1 MKTLIN
7 VMLAAC
13 LFAWGVAKSD
23 QTNPELDELF
33 QLLQTA
39 TDLEEARVLSDQIW
53 FNWYQHDD
61 DEVTRL
67 MELGETSLRRGQLK
81 EAVQIYSRVI
91 ELDQQYAE
99 GWNRRATTYYMMGRY
114 VESTADVV
122 ATLAL
127 EPRHFGA
134 LSGQGMI
141 YMRLDNSEKA
151 IEYMEKAL
159 EVNPHMVGVQETI
172 EILKKQQQDET
183 I

>member
-1 MKTLIN
+1 MKSLIN
-7 VMLAAC
+7 LMLAAC
-13 LFAWGVAKSD
+13 LFTWSIAKSD

-39 TDLEEARVLSDQIW
+39 TDLEEARVISDQIW

-91 ELDQQYAE
+91 ELDQKFAE

-159 EVNPHMVGVQETI
+159 EVNPHMLGVQETI
-172 EILKKQQQDET
+172 EILKKQQRDET

>member
-1 MKTLIN
+1 MKFLIN
-7 VMLAAC
+7 LILAAC
-13 LFAWGVAKSD
+13 LFTSGIASSD
-23 QTNPELDELF
+23 QKNPELDELF

-39 TDLEEARVLSDQIW
+39 TDLEEARVISDQIW

-67 MELGETSLRRGQLK
+67 MELGETSLRRGQLN

-91 ELDQQYAE
+91 ELDQQFAE

-159 EVNPHMVGVQETI
+159 EVNPHMLGVQETI

>member
-1 MKTLIN
+1 MKLLLNTF
-7 VMLAAC
+7 VAAFMFLAATVQ
-13 LFAWGVAKSD
+13 GD
-23 QTNPELDELF
+23 QRNPELDELF
-33 QLLQTA
+33 QLLQSA
-39 TDLEEARVLSDQIW
+39 TDMEEARVISDQIW

-91 ELDQQYAE
+91 ELDQQFAE

-141 YMRLDNSEKA
+141 YMRLENSEKA

>member
-1 MKTLIN
+1 MKFLIN
-7 VMLAAC
+7 LMLAAC
-13 LFAWGVAKSD
+13 LFTSGIASSD

-39 TDLEEARVLSDQIW
+39 TDLEEARVISDQIW

-91 ELDQQYAE
+91 ELDQKFAE

-159 EVNPHMVGVQETI
+159 EVNPHMLGVQETI

>member
-1 MKTLIN
+1 MKFLIKL
-7 VMLAAC
+7 MLAAC
-13 LFAWGVAKSD
+13 LFTSGIANSD

-39 TDLEEARVLSDQIW
+39 TDLEEARVISDQIW

-91 ELDQQYAE
+91 ELDQQFAE

-159 EVNPHMVGVQETI
+159 EVNPHMLGVQETI